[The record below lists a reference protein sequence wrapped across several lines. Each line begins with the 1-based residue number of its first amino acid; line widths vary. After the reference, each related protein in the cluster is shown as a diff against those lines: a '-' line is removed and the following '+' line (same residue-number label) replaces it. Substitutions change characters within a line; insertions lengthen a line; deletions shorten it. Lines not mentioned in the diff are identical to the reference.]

1 MTLELLARCLT
12 DHPYW
17 SPRIRENTKGKVYV
31 DGVYNSTGRFISLE
45 SVRLLSVCLYRE
57 PAE

>member
-31 DGVYNSTGRFISLE
+31 DGVYNSTGRFINLATLK
-45 SVRLLSVCLYRE
+45 VLDTCLKRE
-57 PAE
+57 AAE